1 MKLKRK
7 KHKSSI
13 SICNEMCKN
22 YLSVTSNAVRS
33 RSGGGARGGG
43 DNFAIRSGGGGVVLL
58 LFMICASDLASAG
71 KW

>member
-58 LFMICASDLASAG
+58 PFMICASDLASAG

>member
-1 MKLKRK
+1 
-7 KHKSSI
+7 
-13 SICNEMCKN
+13 MCKN

-58 LFMICASDLASAG
+58 PFMICASDLASAG